1 MTESLDQRICGD
13 CGVIVTNRSGECPE
27 CGKLL
32 LVTRNSHK
40 DRSRFGRDEQPIDIY
55 DRSLETRLRVG
66 FSMLAWE

>member
-1 MTESLDQRICGD
+1 MAESLDQRICDD

-32 LVTRNSHK
+32 LVTGKSHK
-40 DRSRFGRDEQPIDIY
+40 DRSRFGRDEQAIDVY
-55 DRSLETRLRVG
+55 DRSLETRLRMG